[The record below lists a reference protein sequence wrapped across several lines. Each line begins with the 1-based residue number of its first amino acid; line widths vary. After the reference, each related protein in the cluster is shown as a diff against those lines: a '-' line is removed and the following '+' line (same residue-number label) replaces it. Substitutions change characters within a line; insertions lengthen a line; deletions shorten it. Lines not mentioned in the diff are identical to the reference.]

1 MRYWFFIVRIDDW
14 AYCWL
19 SWWLSKNTSF
29 SHFPFDYLL
38 EINVVWV
45 FGLKRYF
52 GFRFIEQRNQVKDIV
67 AVLFYIYSY
76 IHIYIVTFTFTYTYT
91 VTFIVIVTL
100 TCIVTVTVTFI
111 LDCGVF
117 DILDADSSRSSLY
130 LYPREVMSSWFI
142 TRFLLQ
148 CLYIGLYKRCLPCES
163 LFRSI
168 VSKKKISFI
177 KYANQS
183 ACNSWE

>member
-1 MRYWFFIVRIDDW
+1 MSLR
-14 AYCWL
+14 AE
-19 SWWLSKNTSF
+19 
-29 SHFPFDYLL
+29 
-38 EINVVWV
+38 EI
-45 FGLKRYF
+45 F

-76 IHIYIVTFTFTYTYT
+76 IHVYIVTFTFTYTYT

-130 LYPREVMSSWFI
+130 LYPREVMSS
-142 TRFLLQ
+142 
-148 CLYIGLYKRCLPCES
+148 
-163 LFRSI
+163 
-168 VSKKKISFI
+168 
-177 KYANQS
+177 
-183 ACNSWE
+183 